1 LGLSCRTR
9 SAAGIL
15 LFLLVVLFPGEALA
29 GANVQYPSS
38 VGAGSPFV
46 IRVTSSVPLTGVSV
60 EWQGRSIPLDV
71 ALWNNHYVA
80 LGLFGTQ
87 TGKVKPGLHTMKVT
101 VNSNGTRRRV
111 SLSIRVTPVKYR
123 EDHLTLPESMVTPPA
138 NVLARIAKERKA
150 VGKALSTVTLSRE
163 WGLPLARPVDGIVT
177 SPYGRRR
184 ILNKKPRTPHG
195 GMDFRAAAGNPVRAA
210 LPGRV
215 VLAGDHYFAGKS
227 VYVDSGG
234 GVISHYFHLD
244 SIGVREGDRVK
255 RGAVIGKSGM
265 TGRSTG
271 PHLHFGLSL
280 SGQLVNPE
288 PLFDG
293 TISSMLE
300 MTVSRSV
307 NLSGGK

>member
-1 LGLSCRTR
+1 
-9 SAAGIL
+9 
-15 LFLLVVLFPGEALA
+15 
-29 GANVQYPSS
+29 
-38 VGAGSPFV
+38 
-46 IRVTSSVPLTGVSV
+46 
-60 EWQGRSIPLDV
+60 
-71 ALWNNHYVA
+71 
-80 LGLFGTQ
+80 
-87 TGKVKPGLHTMKVT
+87 
-101 VNSNGTRRRV
+101 
-111 SLSIRVTPVKYR
+111 
-123 EDHLTLPESMVTPPA
+123 
-138 NVLARIAKERKA
+138 
-150 VGKALSTVTLSRE
+150 
-163 WGLPLARPVDGIVT
+163 
-177 SPYGRRR
+177 
-184 ILNKKPRTPHG
+184 
-195 GMDFRAAAGNPVRAA
+195 MDFRAAAGNPVRAA

-244 SIGVREGDRVK
+244 SIGVREGERVK

-293 TISSMLE
+293 TISAMLE
-300 MTVSRSV
+300 MTVSRSL

>member
-1 LGLSCRTR
+1 MRWASVCF
-9 SAAGIL
+9 
-15 LFLLVVLFPGEALA
+15 LFLLVFLFPGEALA
-29 GANVQYPSS
+29 RANVQYPSS
-38 VGAGSPFV
+38 VGSGSPFV
-46 IRVTSSVPLTGVSV
+46 IRVTSSAPLTGVSV
-60 EWQGRSIPLDV
+60 QWQGRNIPLDV
-71 ALWNNHYVA
+71 ALWNNHYIA

-101 VNSNGTRRRV
+101 VNSNGTRRRI

-150 VGKALSTVTLSRE
+150 VGKALSTATLTRE
-163 WGLPLARPVDGIVT
+163 WGLPLVRPVDGIVT

-195 GMDFRAAAGNPVRAA
+195 GMDFRAARGAPVKAA

-244 SIGVREGDRVK
+244 SIGVKEGERIN

-293 TISSMLE
+293 TISGMLE
-300 MTVSRSV
+300 KTVSRTL
-307 NLSGGK
+307 NITGGK